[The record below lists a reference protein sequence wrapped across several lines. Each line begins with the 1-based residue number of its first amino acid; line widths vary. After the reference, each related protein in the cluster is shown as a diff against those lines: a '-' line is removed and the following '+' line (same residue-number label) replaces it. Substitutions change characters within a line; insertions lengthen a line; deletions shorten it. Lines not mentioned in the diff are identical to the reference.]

1 MAPDPK
7 TKYLRTMLGR
17 YLTEKRGI
25 DIRKPFKCLNPA
37 HDDQHPSMSYWDKKN
52 IVHCFSCGVNYD
64 LFDLIEI
71 DYGLHEFNAKKAQ
84 AEALYPTGIIDKP
97 LFANQAYLT
106 TNTKN
111 KSKAEAAMQSTNDNT
126 ASTTPAIDP
135 ESFHQ
140 NVSQTTYFQDRGIS
154 QEVIKRFKL
163 GYNPST
169 KQVIMPVKGEFYI
182 MRSTDPRA
190 QNRDRYRLPA
200 DIKKELFNAE
210 ALSQKKP
217 VFITEGIIDAL
228 SIITAGHEAL
238 ALPAATD
245 INLLE
250 DEIKKRIEAKTVLP
264 ELILCLDND
273 EAGQKAAHNLSE
285 FLKNKKVAHSA
296 AIIPNEYK
304 DANGYL
310 KASKSAFNGFLSNAI
325 EGEDNTSLSFH
336 VLSIQSANNL
346 DFYIPTGFD
355 KLDISLDRGLYE
367 GLIVLGAIPSLG
379 KTTFA
384 LQMALQMAEAGKHVY
399 FYSLEQSARELTI
412 KLLSNKMSRPIADIR
427 RIAWSYCKNQNISE
441 QDYNDFVKASD
452 SLLKLNNFRIIERC
466 RSAEAIAKDVQR
478 RYYRT
483 GKQAMIIIDYLQILE
498 TPGARLTDKQAVDQN
513 ITALK
518 RLSADFHVPVM
529 AISNLNRENYN
540 KDITMK
546 AFKESGGIEY
556 STDVLLGMQFKELQ
570 INNEIDAKRFDDLK
584 AANPREV
591 QIKILKN
598 RNGKAGDRINF
609 DYNAM
614 LNQFTCEPMPR
625 QSRLIKN

>member
-1 MAPDPK
+1 MASDNK
-7 TKYLRTMLGR
+7 TEYLKTMLSR
-17 YLTEKRGI
+17 YLTVKHGI
-25 DIRKPFKCLNPA
+25 DIRKPFKCLNPS
-37 HDDQHPSMSYWDKKN
+37 HDDQHPSMSYYDKGNLVK
-52 IVHCFSCGVNYD
+52 CFSCGATYD
-64 LFDLIEI
+64 LFDLIGI
-71 DYGLHEFNAKKAQ
+71 DYGLHEFKAQKAQ

-97 LFANQAYLT
+97 LFANQAYPT

-135 ESFHQ
+135 ESFYQHIH
-140 NVSQTTYFQDRGIS
+140 QTTYFQDRGIS
-154 QEVIKRFKL
+154 QEVINRFKL
-163 GYNPST
+163 GYDPST

-182 MRSTDPRA
+182 RRSTDPMA
-190 QNRDRYRLPA
+190 QNKDRYRLPA
-200 DIKKELFNAE
+200 GIKKELFNAE

-245 INLLE
+245 INLLK
-250 DEIKKRIEAKTVLP
+250 DEIKKQIEAKTVLP

-273 EAGQKAAHNLSE
+273 EAGQKAAHELSE
-285 FLKNKKVAHSA
+285 YLKEKKLPHSA
-296 AIIPNEYK
+296 AIIPKEYK

-310 KASKSAFNGFLSNAI
+310 KASKSAFKGFLSDAI

-336 VLSIQSANNL
+336 VLSIQNANNL

-355 KLDISLDRGLYE
+355 KLDSSLDRGLYE

-384 LQMALQMAEAGKHVY
+384 LQMALQMAEAGNHVY

-412 KLLSNKMSRPIADIR
+412 KLLSNKMSKPIADIR
-427 RIAWSYCKNQNISE
+427 RIAWSFCKNQNISE
-441 QDYNDFVKASD
+441 QDYNEFVKASD
-452 SLLKLNNFRIIERC
+452 SLHKLNNFRIIERC

-483 GKQAMIIIDYLQILE
+483 GEQAMIIIDYLQILE

-529 AISNLNRENYN
+529 AISNLNRENYD

-556 STDVLLGMQFKELQ
+556 STDVLLGMQFTAMRENKD
-570 INNEIDAKRFDDLK
+570 NIDLDDLK
-584 AANPREV
+584 EANPRKV

-598 RNGKAGDRINF
+598 RNGQAGGQINF

-614 LNQFTCEPMPR
+614 LNQFQPVDSIE
-625 QSRLIKN
+625 IV

>member
-1 MAPDPK
+1 MASDNK
-7 TKYLRTMLGR
+7 TEYLKTMLSR
-17 YLTEKRGI
+17 YLTVKHGI
-25 DIRKPFKCLNPA
+25 DIRKPFKCLNPS
-37 HDDQHPSMSYWDKKN
+37 HDDQHPSMSYYDKGNLVK
-52 IVHCFSCGVNYD
+52 CFSCGATYD
-64 LFDLIEI
+64 LFDLIGI
-71 DYGLHEFNAKKAQ
+71 DYGLHEFKAQKAQ

-97 LFANQAYLT
+97 LFANQAYPT

-140 NVSQTTYFQDRGIS
+140 HIHQTTYFQDRGIS
-154 QEVIKRFKL
+154 QEVIDRFKL
-163 GYNPST
+163 GYDPST

-182 MRSTDPRA
+182 RRSTDPMA
-190 QNRDRYRLPA
+190 QNKDRYRLPA
-200 DIKKELFNAE
+200 GIKKELFNAE

-245 INLLE
+245 TNLLK
-250 DEIKKRIEAKTVLP
+250 DEIQKRIEAQSLP

-273 EAGQKAAHNLSE
+273 EAGQKAAHELSE
-285 FLKNKKVAHSA
+285 YLKKNKLPHSA
-296 AIIPNEYK
+296 AIIPKEYK

-310 KASKSAFNGFLSNAI
+310 KASKSAFKGFLSDAI

-336 VLSIQSANNL
+336 VLSIQNANNL

-355 KLDISLDRGLYE
+355 KLDSSLDRGLYE

-384 LQMALQMAEAGKHVY
+384 LQMALQMAEAGNHVY

-412 KLLSNKMSRPIADIR
+412 KLLSNKMSKPIADIR
-427 RIAWSYCKNQNISE
+427 RIAWSFCKDQNISE
-441 QDYNDFVKASD
+441 QDQNNFVEASD
-452 SLLKLNNFRIIERC
+452 SLHKLNNFRIIERC

-483 GKQAMIIIDYLQILE
+483 GEQAMIIIDYLQILE

-518 RLSADFHVPVM
+518 RLSAEFHVPVM
-529 AISNLNRENYN
+529 AISNLNRENYD

-556 STDVLLGMQFKELQ
+556 STDVLLGMQFTAMQENKD
-570 INNEIDAKRFDDLK
+570 NIDLDQLK
-584 AANPREV
+584 AANPRKV

-598 RNGKAGDRINF
+598 RNGQAGGQINF

-614 LNQFTCEPMPR
+614 LNQFQPVDSIE
-625 QSRLIKN
+625 IV

>member
-1 MAPDPK
+1 
-7 TKYLRTMLGR
+7 
-17 YLTEKRGI
+17 
-25 DIRKPFKCLNPA
+25 
-37 HDDQHPSMSYWDKKN
+37 
-52 IVHCFSCGVNYD
+52 
-64 LFDLIEI
+64 
-71 DYGLHEFNAKKAQ
+71 
-84 AEALYPTGIIDKP
+84 
-97 LFANQAYLT
+97 
-106 TNTKN
+106 
-111 KSKAEAAMQSTNDNT
+111 MQSTNDNT

-140 NVSQTTYFQDRGIS
+140 HIHQTTYFQDRGIS
-154 QEVIKRFKL
+154 QEVIDRFKL
-163 GYNPST
+163 GYDPST

-182 MRSTDPRA
+182 RRSTDPKA
-190 QNRDRYRLPA
+190 QNKDRYRLPA
-200 DIKKELFNAE
+200 GIKKELFNAE

-245 INLLE
+245 TNLLK
-250 DEIKKRIEAKTVLP
+250 DEIQKRIEAQSLP

-273 EAGQKAAHNLSE
+273 EAGQKAAHELSE
-285 FLKNKKVAHSA
+285 YLKKKKLPHSA
-296 AIIPNEYK
+296 AIIPKEYK

-310 KASKSAFNGFLSNAI
+310 KASKSAFKGFLSNAI

-355 KLDISLDRGLYE
+355 KLDSSLDRGLYE

-384 LQMALQMAEAGKHVY
+384 LQMALQMAEAGNHVY

-427 RIAWSYCKNQNISE
+427 RIAWSFCKDQHISE
-441 QDYNDFVKASD
+441 QDYNDFVEASD
-452 SLLKLNNFRIIERC
+452 RLHKLNNLHIIERC

-518 RLSADFHVPVM
+518 RLSAEFHVPVM
-529 AISNLNRENYN
+529 AISNLNRENYD

-556 STDVLLGMQFKELQ
+556 STDVLLGMQFTAMRENKD
-570 INNEIDAKRFDDLK
+570 NIDLDDLK
-584 AANPREV
+584 EANPRKV

-598 RNGKAGDRINF
+598 RNGQAGGQINF

-614 LNQFTCEPMPR
+614 LNQFQPVDSIE
-625 QSRLIKN
+625 IV

>member
-1 MAPDPK
+1 MASDNK
-7 TKYLRTMLGR
+7 TEYLKTMLSR
-17 YLTEKRGI
+17 YLTVKHGI
-25 DIRKPFKCLNPA
+25 DIRKPFKCLNPS
-37 HDDQHPSMSYWDKKN
+37 HDDQHPSMSYYDKGNLVK
-52 IVHCFSCGVNYD
+52 CFSCGATYD
-64 LFDLIEI
+64 LFDLIGI
-71 DYGLHEFNAKKAQ
+71 DYGLHEFKAQKAQ

-97 LFANQAYLT
+97 LFANQAYPT

-140 NVSQTTYFQDRGIS
+140 HIHQTTYFQDRGIS
-154 QEVIKRFKL
+154 QEVINRFKL

-182 MRSTDPRA
+182 RRSTDPMA
-190 QNRDRYRLPA
+190 QNKDRYRLPA
-200 DIKKELFNAE
+200 GIKKELFNAE

-245 INLLE
+245 INLLK
-250 DEIKKRIEAKTVLP
+250 DEIKKRIEAQSLP

-273 EAGQKAAHNLSE
+273 EAGQKAAHELSE
-285 FLKNKKVAHSA
+285 YLKKNKLPHSA
-296 AIIPNEYK
+296 AIIPKEYK

-310 KASKSAFNGFLSNAI
+310 KASKSAFKGFLSDAI

-336 VLSIQSANNL
+336 VLSIQNANNL

-355 KLDISLDRGLYE
+355 KLDSSLDRGLYE

-384 LQMALQMAEAGKHVY
+384 LQMALQMAEAGNHVY

-412 KLLSNKMSRPIADIR
+412 KLLSNKMSKPIADIR
-427 RIAWSYCKNQNISE
+427 RFCKNQNISE
-441 QDYNDFVKASD
+441 QDYNEFVKASD
-452 SLLKLNNFRIIERC
+452 SLHKLNNFRIIERC

-483 GKQAMIIIDYLQILE
+483 GEQAMIIIDYLQILE

-529 AISNLNRENYN
+529 AISNLNRENYD

-556 STDVLLGMQFKELQ
+556 STDVLLGMQFTAMRENKD
-570 INNEIDAKRFDDLK
+570 NIDLDDLK
-584 AANPREV
+584 EANPRKV

-598 RNGKAGDRINF
+598 RNGQAGGWINF

-614 LNQFTCEPMPR
+614 LNQFQPVDSIE
-625 QSRLIKN
+625 IV

>member
-1 MAPDPK
+1 MASDNK
-7 TKYLRTMLGR
+7 TEYLKTMLGR
-17 YLTEKRGI
+17 YLTEKHGI
-25 DIRKPFKCLNPA
+25 DIRKPFKCLNPS
-37 HDDQHPSMSYWDKKN
+37 HDDQHPSMSYYDKGNLVK
-52 IVHCFSCGVNYD
+52 CFSCGATYD
-64 LFDLIEI
+64 LFDLIGI
-71 DYGLHEFNAKKAQ
+71 DYGLHEFKAQKAQ

-97 LFANQAYLT
+97 LFANQAYPT

-140 NVSQTTYFQDRGIS
+140 HIHQTTYFQDRGIS
-154 QEVIKRFKL
+154 QEVIDRFKL
-163 GYNPST
+163 GYDPST

-182 MRSTDPRA
+182 RRSTDPMA
-190 QNRDRYRLPA
+190 QNKDRYRLPA
-200 DIKKELFNAE
+200 GIKKELFNAE

-245 INLLE
+245 TNLLK
-250 DEIKKRIEAKTVLP
+250 DEIQKRIEAQSLP

-273 EAGQKAAHNLSE
+273 EAGQKAAHELSE
-285 FLKNKKVAHSA
+285 YLKKEKLPHSA
-296 AIIPNEYK
+296 AIIPKEYK

-310 KASKSAFNGFLSNAI
+310 KASKSAFKGFLSDAI

-336 VLSIQSANNL
+336 VLSIQNANNL

-355 KLDISLDRGLYE
+355 KLDSSLDRGLYE

-384 LQMALQMAEAGKHVY
+384 LQMALQMAEAGNHVY

-412 KLLSNKMSRPIADIR
+412 KLLSNKMSKPISDIR
-427 RIAWSYCKNQNISE
+427 RIAWSFCKDQDISK
-441 QDYNDFVKASD
+441 QDYDDFVEASD
-452 SLLKLNNFRIIERC
+452 SLHKLNNFRIIERC

-483 GKQAMIIIDYLQILE
+483 DKQAMIIIDYLQILE

-518 RLSADFHVPVM
+518 RLSAEFHVPVM
-529 AISNLNRENYN
+529 AISNLNRENYD

-556 STDVLLGMQFKELQ
+556 STDVLLGMQFTAMQENKDNIELDKLKE
-570 INNEIDAKRFDDLK
+570 
-584 AANPREV
+584 ANPRKV

-598 RNGKAGDRINF
+598 RNGISGKRINF
-609 DYNAM
+609 DYNAEI
-614 LNQFTCEPMPR
+614 NQFKPIEK
-625 QSRLIKN
+625 IEIV

>member
-1 MAPDPK
+1 MASDNK
-7 TKYLRTMLGR
+7 TEYLKTMLSR
-17 YLTEKRGI
+17 YLTVKHGI
-25 DIRKPFKCLNPA
+25 DIRKPFKCLNPS
-37 HDDQHPSMSYWDKKN
+37 HDDQHPSMSYYDKGNLVK
-52 IVHCFSCGVNYD
+52 CFSCGATYD
-64 LFDLIEI
+64 LFDLIGI
-71 DYGLHEFNAKKAQ
+71 DYGLHEFKAQKAQ

-97 LFANQAYLT
+97 LFANQAYPT

-140 NVSQTTYFQDRGIS
+140 HIHQTTYFQDRGIS
-154 QEVIKRFKL
+154 QEVIDRFKL
-163 GYNPST
+163 GYDPST

-182 MRSTDPRA
+182 RRSTDPMA
-190 QNRDRYRLPA
+190 QNKDRYRLPA
-200 DIKKELFNAE
+200 GIKKELFNAE

-245 INLLE
+245 TNLLK
-250 DEIKKRIEAKTVLP
+250 DEIQKRIEAQSLP

-273 EAGQKAAHNLSE
+273 EAGQKAAHELSE
-285 FLKNKKVAHSA
+285 YLKKNKLPHSA
-296 AIIPNEYK
+296 AIIPKEYK

-310 KASKSAFNGFLSNAI
+310 KASKSAFKGFLSDAI

-336 VLSIQSANNL
+336 VLSIQNANNL

-355 KLDISLDRGLYE
+355 KLDSSLDRGLYE

-384 LQMALQMAEAGKHVY
+384 LQMALQMAEAGNHVY

-412 KLLSNKMSRPIADIR
+412 KLLSNKMSKPIADIR
-427 RIAWSYCKNQNISE
+427 RIAWSFCKDQNISE
-441 QDYNDFVKASD
+441 QDQNNFVEASD
-452 SLLKLNNFRIIERC
+452 SLHKLNNFRIIERC

-483 GKQAMIIIDYLQILE
+483 GEQAMIIIDYLQILE

-529 AISNLNRENYN
+529 AISNLNRENYD

-556 STDVLLGMQFKELQ
+556 STDVLLGMQFTAMQENKD
-570 INNEIDAKRFDDLK
+570 NIDLDQLK
-584 AANPREV
+584 AANPRKV

-598 RNGKAGDRINF
+598 RNGQAGGRINF

-614 LNQFTCEPMPR
+614 LNQFQPVDSIE
-625 QSRLIKN
+625 IV

>member
-1 MAPDPK
+1 MASDNK
-7 TKYLRTMLGR
+7 TEYLKTMLSR
-17 YLTEKRGI
+17 YLTVKHGI
-25 DIRKPFKCLNPA
+25 DIRKPFKCLNPS
-37 HDDQHPSMSYWDKKN
+37 HDDQHPSMSYYDKGNLVK
-52 IVHCFSCGVNYD
+52 CFSCGATYD
-64 LFDLIEI
+64 LFDLIGI
-71 DYGLHEFNAKKAQ
+71 DYGLHEFKAQKAQ

-97 LFANQAYLT
+97 LFANQAYPT

-140 NVSQTTYFQDRGIS
+140 HIHQTTYFQDRGIS
-154 QEVIKRFKL
+154 QEVIDRFKL
-163 GYNPST
+163 GYDPST

-182 MRSTDPRA
+182 RRSTDPMA
-190 QNRDRYRLPA
+190 QNKDRYRLPA
-200 DIKKELFNAE
+200 GIKKELFNAE

-245 INLLE
+245 TNLLK
-250 DEIKKRIEAKTVLP
+250 DEIQKRIEAQSLP

-273 EAGQKAAHNLSE
+273 EAGQKAAHELSE
-285 FLKNKKVAHSA
+285 YLKKNKLPHSA
-296 AIIPNEYK
+296 AIIPKEYK

-310 KASKSAFNGFLSNAI
+310 KASKSAFKGLLSDAI

-336 VLSIQSANNL
+336 VLSIQNANNL

-355 KLDISLDRGLYE
+355 KLDSSLDRGLYE

-384 LQMALQMAEAGKHVY
+384 LQMALQMAEAGNHVY

-412 KLLSNKMSRPIADIR
+412 KLLSNKMSKPIADIR
-427 RIAWSYCKNQNISE
+427 RIAWSFCKNQNISE
-441 QDYNDFVKASD
+441 QDYNEFVKASD
-452 SLLKLNNFRIIERC
+452 SLHKLNNFRIIERC

-483 GKQAMIIIDYLQILE
+483 GEQAMIIIDYLQILE

-529 AISNLNRENYN
+529 AISNLNRENYD

-556 STDVLLGMQFKELQ
+556 STDVLLGMQFTAMRENKD
-570 INNEIDAKRFDDLK
+570 NIDLDDLK
-584 AANPREV
+584 EANPRKV

-598 RNGKAGDRINF
+598 RNGQAGGQINF

-614 LNQFTCEPMPR
+614 LNQFQPVDSIE
-625 QSRLIKN
+625 IV

>member
-1 MAPDPK
+1 MASDNK
-7 TKYLRTMLGR
+7 TEYLKTMLSR
-17 YLTEKRGI
+17 YLTVKHGI
-25 DIRKPFKCLNPA
+25 DIRKPFKCLNPS
-37 HDDQHPSMSYWDKKN
+37 HDDQHPSMSYYDKGNLVK
-52 IVHCFSCGVNYD
+52 CFSCGATYD
-64 LFDLIEI
+64 LFDLIGI
-71 DYGLHEFNAKKAQ
+71 DYGLHEFKAQKAQ

-97 LFANQAYLT
+97 LFANQAYPT

-126 ASTTPAIDP
+126 ASTTPANDP

-140 NVSQTTYFQDRGIS
+140 HIHQTTYFQDRGIS
-154 QEVIKRFKL
+154 QEVIDRFKL
-163 GYNPST
+163 GYDPST

-182 MRSTDPRA
+182 RRSTDPMA
-190 QNRDRYRLPA
+190 QNKDRYRLPA
-200 DIKKELFNAE
+200 GIKKELFNAE

-245 INLLE
+245 INLLK
-250 DEIKKRIEAKTVLP
+250 DEIKKRIEAQSLP

-273 EAGQKAAHNLSE
+273 EAGQKAAHELSE
-285 FLKNKKVAHSA
+285 YLKKNKLPHSA
-296 AIIPNEYK
+296 AIIPKEYK

-310 KASKSAFNGFLSNAI
+310 KASKSAFKGFLSDAI

-336 VLSIQSANNL
+336 VLSIQNANNL

-355 KLDISLDRGLYE
+355 KLDSSLDRGLYE

-384 LQMALQMAEAGKHVY
+384 LQMALQMAEAGNHVY

-427 RIAWSYCKNQNISE
+427 RIAWSFCKNQNISE
-441 QDYNDFVKASD
+441 QDYNEFVKASD
-452 SLLKLNNFRIIERC
+452 SLHKLNNFRIIERC

-483 GKQAMIIIDYLQILE
+483 GEQAMIIIDYLQILE

-529 AISNLNRENYN
+529 AISNLNRENYD

-556 STDVLLGMQFKELQ
+556 STDVLLGMQFTAMRENKD
-570 INNEIDAKRFDDLK
+570 NIDLDDLK
-584 AANPREV
+584 EANPRKV

-598 RNGKAGDRINF
+598 RNGQAGGWINF

-614 LNQFTCEPMPR
+614 LNQFQPVDSIE
-625 QSRLIKN
+625 IV

>member
-1 MAPDPK
+1 MASDNK
-7 TKYLRTMLGR
+7 TEYLKTMLSR
-17 YLTEKRGI
+17 YLTVKHGI
-25 DIRKPFKCLNPA
+25 DIRKPFKCLNPS
-37 HDDQHPSMSYWDKKN
+37 HDDQHPSMSYYDKGNLVK
-52 IVHCFSCGVNYD
+52 CFSCGATYD
-64 LFDLIEI
+64 LFDLIGI
-71 DYGLHEFNAKKAQ
+71 DYGLHEFKAQKAQ

-97 LFANQAYLT
+97 LFANQAYPT

-126 ASTTPAIDP
+126 ASTTPETDP

-140 NVSQTTYFQDRGIS
+140 HIHQTTYFQDRGIS
-154 QEVIKRFKL
+154 QEVINRFKL

-169 KQVIMPVKGEFYI
+169 EQVIMPVKGEFYI
-182 MRSTDPRA
+182 RRSTDPRA
-190 QNRDRYRLPA
+190 QTKDRYRLPA
-200 DIKKELFNAE
+200 GIKKELFNAE

-217 VFITEGIIDAL
+217 VFITEGVIDAL
-228 SIITAGHEAL
+228 SIITAGYEAL

-250 DEIKKRIEAKTVLP
+250 DEIKKQIEAKTVLP

-273 EAGQKAAHNLSE
+273 EAGQKAAHELSE
-285 FLKNKKVAHSA
+285 YLKKKKLPHSA
-296 AIIPNEYK
+296 AIIPKEYK

-310 KASKSAFNGFLSNAI
+310 KASKSAFKGFLSDAI

-336 VLSIQSANNL
+336 VLSIQNANNL

-355 KLDISLDRGLYE
+355 KLDSSLDQGLYE

-427 RIAWSYCKNQNISE
+427 RIAWSFCKDQNISE
-441 QDYNDFVKASD
+441 KDYNDFVEASD
-452 SLLKLNNFRIIERC
+452 SLHKLNNFRIIERC
-466 RSAEAIAKDVQR
+466 RSAEAIAEDVQR

-529 AISNLNRENYN
+529 AISNLNRENYD

-556 STDVLLGMQFKELQ
+556 STDVLLGMQFTAMQENKDNIDLDQLKE
-570 INNEIDAKRFDDLK
+570 A
-584 AANPREV
+584 
-591 QIKILKN
+591 
-598 RNGKAGDRINF
+598 
-609 DYNAM
+609 
-614 LNQFTCEPMPR
+614 
-625 QSRLIKN
+625 

>member
-1 MAPDPK
+1 MASDNK
-7 TKYLRTMLGR
+7 TEYLKTMLSR
-17 YLTEKRGI
+17 YLTVKHGI
-25 DIRKPFKCLNPA
+25 DIRKPFKCLNPS
-37 HDDQHPSMSYWDKKN
+37 HDDQHPSMSYYDKGNLVK
-52 IVHCFSCGVNYD
+52 CFSCGATYD
-64 LFDLIEI
+64 LFDLIGI
-71 DYGLHEFNAKKAQ
+71 DYGLHEFKAQKAQ

-97 LFANQAYLT
+97 LFANQAYPT

-135 ESFHQ
+135 ESFYQHIH
-140 NVSQTTYFQDRGIS
+140 QTTYFQDRGIS
-154 QEVIKRFKL
+154 QEVINRFKL
-163 GYNPST
+163 GYDPST

-182 MRSTDPRA
+182 RRSTDPMA
-190 QNRDRYRLPA
+190 QNKDRYRLPA
-200 DIKKELFNAE
+200 GIKKELFNAE

-245 INLLE
+245 TNLLK
-250 DEIKKRIEAKTVLP
+250 DEIQKRIEAQSLP

-273 EAGQKAAHNLSE
+273 EAGQKAAHELSE
-285 FLKNKKVAHSA
+285 YLKKNKLPHSA
-296 AIIPNEYK
+296 AIIPKEYK

-310 KASKSAFNGFLSNAI
+310 KASKSAFKGFLSNAI

-336 VLSIQSANNL
+336 VLSIQNANNL

-355 KLDISLDRGLYE
+355 KLDSSLDRGLYE

-384 LQMALQMAEAGKHVY
+384 LQMALQMAEAGNHVY

-412 KLLSNKMSRPIADIR
+412 KLLSNKMSKPIADIR
-427 RIAWSYCKNQNISE
+427 RIAWSFCKNQNISE
-441 QDYNDFVKASD
+441 QDYNEFVKASD
-452 SLLKLNNFRIIERC
+452 SLHKLNNFRIIERC

-483 GKQAMIIIDYLQILE
+483 GEQAMIIIDYLQILE

-529 AISNLNRENYN
+529 AISNLNRENYD

-556 STDVLLGMQFKELQ
+556 STDVLLGMQFTAMQENKD
-570 INNEIDAKRFDDLK
+570 NIDLDQLK
-584 AANPREV
+584 AANPRKV

-598 RNGKAGDRINF
+598 RNGQAGGRINF

-614 LNQFTCEPMPR
+614 LNQFQPVDSIE
-625 QSRLIKN
+625 IV

>member
-1 MAPDPK
+1 MASDNK
-7 TKYLRTMLGR
+7 TEYLKTMLSR
-17 YLTEKRGI
+17 YLTVKHGI
-25 DIRKPFKCLNPA
+25 DIRKPFKCLNPS
-37 HDDQHPSMSYWDKKN
+37 HDDQHPSMSYYDKGNLVK
-52 IVHCFSCGVNYD
+52 CFSCGATYD
-64 LFDLIEI
+64 LFDLIGI
-71 DYGLHEFNAKKAQ
+71 DYGLHEFKAQKAQ

-97 LFANQAYLT
+97 LFANQAYPT

-135 ESFHQ
+135 ESFYQHIH
-140 NVSQTTYFQDRGIS
+140 QTTYFQDRGIS
-154 QEVIKRFKL
+154 QEVIDRFKL
-163 GYNPST
+163 GYDPST

-182 MRSTDPRA
+182 RRSTDPMA
-190 QNRDRYRLPA
+190 QNKDRYRLPA
-200 DIKKELFNAE
+200 GIKKELFNAE

-245 INLLE
+245 INLLK
-250 DEIKKRIEAKTVLP
+250 DEIKKRIEAQSLP

-273 EAGQKAAHNLSE
+273 EAGQKAAHELSE
-285 FLKNKKVAHSA
+285 YLKKNKLPHSA
-296 AIIPNEYK
+296 AIIPKEYK

-310 KASKSAFNGFLSNAI
+310 KASKSAFKGFLSDAI

-336 VLSIQSANNL
+336 VLSIQNANNL

-355 KLDISLDRGLYE
+355 KLDSSLDRGLYE

-384 LQMALQMAEAGKHVY
+384 LQMALQMAEAGNHVY

-412 KLLSNKMSRPIADIR
+412 KLLSNKMSKPIADIR
-427 RIAWSYCKNQNISE
+427 RIAWSFCKNQNISE
-441 QDYNDFVKASD
+441 QDYNEFVKASD
-452 SLLKLNNFRIIERC
+452 SLHKLNNFRIIERC

-483 GKQAMIIIDYLQILE
+483 GEQAMIIIDYLQILE

-529 AISNLNRENYN
+529 AISNLNRENYD

-556 STDVLLGMQFKELQ
+556 STDVLLGMQFTAMRENKD
-570 INNEIDAKRFDDLK
+570 NIDLDDLK
-584 AANPREV
+584 EANPRKV

-598 RNGKAGDRINF
+598 RNGQAGGWINF

-614 LNQFTCEPMPR
+614 LNQFQPVDSIE
-625 QSRLIKN
+625 IV

>member
-1 MAPDPK
+1 MASDNK
-7 TKYLRTMLGR
+7 TEYLKTMLSR
-17 YLTEKRGI
+17 YLTVKHGI
-25 DIRKPFKCLNPA
+25 DIRKPFKCLNPS
-37 HDDQHPSMSYWDKKN
+37 HDDQHPSMSYYDKGNLVK
-52 IVHCFSCGVNYD
+52 CFSCGATYD
-64 LFDLIEI
+64 LFDLIGI
-71 DYGLHEFNAKKAQ
+71 DYGLHEFKAQKAQ

-97 LFANQAYLT
+97 LFANQAYPT

-135 ESFHQ
+135 ESFLQHIH
-140 NVSQTTYFQDRGIS
+140 QTTYFQDRGIS
-154 QEVIKRFKL
+154 QEVIDRFKL
-163 GYNPST
+163 GYDPST

-182 MRSTDPRA
+182 RRSTDPMA
-190 QNRDRYRLPA
+190 QNKDRYRLPA
-200 DIKKELFNAE
+200 GIKKELFNAE

-245 INLLE
+245 TNLLK
-250 DEIKKRIEAKTVLP
+250 DEIQKRIEAQSLP

-273 EAGQKAAHNLSE
+273 EAGQKAAHELSE
-285 FLKNKKVAHSA
+285 YLKKNKLPHSA
-296 AIIPNEYK
+296 AIIPKEYK

-310 KASKSAFNGFLSNAI
+310 KASKSAFKGFLSDAI

-336 VLSIQSANNL
+336 VLSIQNANNL

-355 KLDISLDRGLYE
+355 KLDSSLDRGLYE

-384 LQMALQMAEAGKHVY
+384 LQMALQMAEAGNHVY

-412 KLLSNKMSRPIADIR
+412 KLLSNKMSKPIADIR
-427 RIAWSYCKNQNISE
+427 RIAWSFCKNQNISE
-441 QDYNDFVKASD
+441 QDYNEFVKASD
-452 SLLKLNNFRIIERC
+452 SLHKLNNFRIIERC

-483 GKQAMIIIDYLQILE
+483 GEQAMIIIDYLQILE

-529 AISNLNRENYN
+529 AISNLNRENYD

-556 STDVLLGMQFKELQ
+556 STDVLLGMQFTAMRENKD
-570 INNEIDAKRFDDLK
+570 NIDLDDLK
-584 AANPREV
+584 EANPRKV

-598 RNGKAGDRINF
+598 RNGQAGGQINF

-614 LNQFTCEPMPR
+614 LNQFQPVDSIE
-625 QSRLIKN
+625 IV

>member
-1 MAPDPK
+1 MASDNK
-7 TKYLRTMLGR
+7 TEYLKTMLSR
-17 YLTEKRGI
+17 YLTVKHGI
-25 DIRKPFKCLNPA
+25 DIRKPFKCLNPS
-37 HDDQHPSMSYWDKKN
+37 HDDQHPSMSYYDKGNLVK
-52 IVHCFSCGVNYD
+52 CFSCGATYD
-64 LFDLIEI
+64 LFDLIGI
-71 DYGLHEFNAKKAQ
+71 DYGLHEFKAQKAQ

-97 LFANQAYLT
+97 LFANQAYPT

-140 NVSQTTYFQDRGIS
+140 HIHQTTYFQDRGIS
-154 QEVIKRFKL
+154 QEVIDRFKL
-163 GYNPST
+163 GYDPST

-182 MRSTDPRA
+182 RRSTDPMA
-190 QNRDRYRLPA
+190 QNKDRYRLPA
-200 DIKKELFNAE
+200 GIKKELFNAE

-245 INLLE
+245 TNLLK
-250 DEIKKRIEAKTVLP
+250 DEIQKRIEAQSLP

-273 EAGQKAAHNLSE
+273 EAGQKAAHELSE
-285 FLKNKKVAHSA
+285 YLKKNKLPHSA
-296 AIIPNEYK
+296 AIIPKEYK

-310 KASKSAFNGFLSNAI
+310 KASKSAFKGFLSDAI

-336 VLSIQSANNL
+336 VLSIQNANNL

-355 KLDISLDRGLYE
+355 KLDSSLDRGLYE

-384 LQMALQMAEAGKHVY
+384 LQMALQMAEAGNHVY

-412 KLLSNKMSRPIADIR
+412 KLLSNKMSKPIADIR
-427 RIAWSYCKNQNISE
+427 RIAWSFCKNQNISE
-441 QDYNDFVKASD
+441 QDYNEFVKASD
-452 SLLKLNNFRIIERC
+452 SLHKLNNFRIIERC

-483 GKQAMIIIDYLQILE
+483 GEQAMIIIDYLQILE

-518 RLSADFHVPVM
+518 RLSAEFHVPVM
-529 AISNLNRENYN
+529 AISNLNRENYD

-556 STDVLLGMQFKELQ
+556 STDVLLGMQFTAMRENKD
-570 INNEIDAKRFDDLK
+570 NIDLDDLK
-584 AANPREV
+584 EANPRKV

-598 RNGKAGDRINF
+598 RNGQAGGQINF

-614 LNQFTCEPMPR
+614 LNQFQPVDSIE
-625 QSRLIKN
+625 IV

>member
-1 MAPDPK
+1 MASDNK
-7 TKYLRTMLGR
+7 TEYLKTMLSR
-17 YLTEKRGI
+17 YLTVKHGI
-25 DIRKPFKCLNPA
+25 DIRKPFKCLNPS
-37 HDDQHPSMSYWDKKN
+37 HDDQHPSMSYYDKGNLVK
-52 IVHCFSCGVNYD
+52 CFSCGATYD
-64 LFDLIEI
+64 LFDLIGI
-71 DYGLHEFNAKKAQ
+71 DYGLHEFKAQKAQ

-97 LFANQAYLT
+97 LFANQAYPT

-135 ESFHQ
+135 ESFYQHIH
-140 NVSQTTYFQDRGIS
+140 QTTYFQDRGIS
-154 QEVIKRFKL
+154 QEVINRFKL
-163 GYNPST
+163 GYDPST

-182 MRSTDPRA
+182 RRSTDPMA
-190 QNRDRYRLPA
+190 QNKDRYRLPA
-200 DIKKELFNAE
+200 GIKKELFNAE

-245 INLLE
+245 INLLK
-250 DEIKKRIEAKTVLP
+250 DEIKKQIEAKTVLP

-273 EAGQKAAHNLSE
+273 EAGQKAAHELSE
-285 FLKNKKVAHSA
+285 YLKKNKLPHSA
-296 AIIPNEYK
+296 AIIPKEYK

-310 KASKSAFNGFLSNAI
+310 KASKSAFKGFLSDAI

-336 VLSIQSANNL
+336 VLSIQNANNL

-355 KLDISLDRGLYE
+355 KLDSSLDRGLYE

-384 LQMALQMAEAGKHVY
+384 LQMALQMAEAGNHVY

-412 KLLSNKMSRPIADIR
+412 KLLSNKMSKPIADIR
-427 RIAWSYCKNQNISE
+427 RIAWSFCKDQNISE
-441 QDYNDFVKASD
+441 QDQNNFVEASD
-452 SLLKLNNFRIIERC
+452 SLHKLNNFRIIERC

-483 GKQAMIIIDYLQILE
+483 GEQAMIIIDYLQILE

-518 RLSADFHVPVM
+518 RLSAEFHVPVM
-529 AISNLNRENYN
+529 AISNLNRENYD

-556 STDVLLGMQFKELQ
+556 STDVLLGMQFTAMRENKD
-570 INNEIDAKRFDDLK
+570 NIDLDDLK
-584 AANPREV
+584 EANPRKV

-598 RNGKAGDRINF
+598 RNGQAGGQINF

-614 LNQFTCEPMPR
+614 LNQFQPVDSIE
-625 QSRLIKN
+625 IV

>member
-1 MAPDPK
+1 MASDNK
-7 TKYLRTMLGR
+7 TEYLKTMLGR
-17 YLTEKRGI
+17 YLTEKHGI
-25 DIRKPFKCLNPA
+25 DIRKPFKCLNPS
-37 HDDQHPSMSYWDKKN
+37 HDDQHPSMSYYDKGNLVK
-52 IVHCFSCGVNYD
+52 CFSCGATYD
-64 LFDLIEI
+64 LFDLIGI
-71 DYGLHEFNAKKAQ
+71 DYGLHEFKAQKAQ

-97 LFANQAYLT
+97 LFANQAYPT

-140 NVSQTTYFQDRGIS
+140 HIRQTTYFQDRGIS
-154 QEVIKRFKL
+154 QEVINRFKL
-163 GYNPST
+163 GYNPNT

-182 MRSTDPRA
+182 GRSTDPRA
-190 QNRDRYRLPA
+190 QNKDRYRLPA
-200 DIKKELFNAE
+200 GIKKELFNAE

-217 VFITEGIIDAL
+217 VFITEGVIDAL
-228 SIITAGHEAL
+228 SIITAGYEAL
-238 ALPAATD
+238 ALPTATD
-245 INLLE
+245 TNLLK
-250 DEIKKRIEAKTVLP
+250 DEIQKRIKAKTGLP
-264 ELILCLDND
+264 DLILCLDSD
-273 EAGQKAAHNLSE
+273 DAGQKAAHDLSE
-285 FLKNKKVAHSA
+285 FLKDKKAANSA
-296 AIIPNEYK
+296 AIIPKEYK
-304 DANGYL
+304 DPNGYL
-310 KASKSAFNGFLSNAI
+310 KASKSAFKGFLSNAI

-336 VLSIQSANNL
+336 VLDIQNAKNL
-346 DFYIPTGFD
+346 DFFIPTGFD
-355 KLDISLDRGLYE
+355 TLDSSLDRGLYE

-384 LQMALQMAEAGKHVY
+384 LQMALQMAEAGNHVY

-427 RIAWSYCKNQNISE
+427 RIAWSICKDQDFSK
-441 QDYNDFVKASD
+441 QDYDDFVKTSD
-452 SLLKLNNFRIIERC
+452 SLHKLNNFRIIERC

-478 RYYRT
+478 RYYAT

-529 AISNLNRENYN
+529 AISNLNRENYD

-556 STDVLLGMQFKELQ
+556 STDVLLGMQFTAMQENKD
-570 INNEIDAKRFDDLK
+570 NIDLDQLK
-584 AANPREV
+584 AANPRKV

-598 RNGKAGDRINF
+598 RNGISGKRINF
-609 DYNAM
+609 DYNAEI
-614 LNQFTCEPMPR
+614 NQFKPIEK
-625 QSRLIKN
+625 IEIV

>member
-1 MAPDPK
+1 MASDNK
-7 TKYLRTMLGR
+7 TEYLKTMLSR
-17 YLTEKRGI
+17 YLTVKHGI
-25 DIRKPFKCLNPA
+25 DIRKPFKCLNPS
-37 HDDQHPSMSYWDKKN
+37 HDDQHPSMSYYDKGNLVK
-52 IVHCFSCGVNYD
+52 CFSCGATYD
-64 LFDLIEI
+64 LFDLIGI
-71 DYGLHEFNAKKAQ
+71 DYGLHEFKAKKAQ

-97 LFANQAYLT
+97 LFANQAYPT

-140 NVSQTTYFQDRGIS
+140 HIHQTTYFQDREIS
-154 QEVIKRFKL
+154 QEVINRFKL
-163 GYNPST
+163 GYDPST

-182 MRSTDPRA
+182 RRSTDPMA
-190 QNRDRYRLPA
+190 QIKDRYRLPA
-200 DIKKELFNAE
+200 GIKKKLFNAE

-228 SIITAGHEAL
+228 SIITAEHEAL

-250 DEIKKRIEAKTVLP
+250 DEIKKQIEAKTGLP

-273 EAGQKAAHNLSE
+273 EAGQKAAHELSE
-285 FLKNKKVAHSA
+285 YLKKKKLSHSA
-296 AIIPNEYK
+296 AIIPKEYK

-310 KASKSAFNGFLSNAI
+310 KASKSAFKGFLSNAI

-336 VLSIQSANNL
+336 VLDIQNAKNL

-355 KLDISLDRGLYE
+355 TLDSSLDRGLYE

-384 LQMALQMAEAGKHVY
+384 LQMALQMAEAGHHVY

-427 RIAWSYCKNQNISE
+427 RIAWSYCKNQNNISE

-452 SLLKLNNFRIIERC
+452 SLHKLNNFRIIERC

-529 AISNLNRENYN
+529 AISNLNRENYD

-556 STDVLLGMQFKELQ
+556 STDVLLGMQFTAMQENKDNIELDKLKE
-570 INNEIDAKRFDDLK
+570 
-584 AANPREV
+584 ANPRKV

-598 RNGKAGDRINF
+598 RNGISGKRINF
-609 DYNAM
+609 DYNAEI
-614 LNQFTCEPMPR
+614 NQFKPIEK
-625 QSRLIKN
+625 IEIV

>member
-1 MAPDPK
+1 MASDNK
-7 TKYLRTMLGR
+7 TEYLKTMLSR
-17 YLTEKRGI
+17 YLTVKHGI
-25 DIRKPFKCLNPA
+25 DIRKPFKCLNPS
-37 HDDQHPSMSYWDKKN
+37 HDDQHPSMSYYDKGNLVK
-52 IVHCFSCGVNYD
+52 CFSCGATYD
-64 LFDLIEI
+64 LFDLIGI
-71 DYGLHEFNAKKAQ
+71 DYGLHEFKAQKAQ

-97 LFANQAYLT
+97 LFANQAYPT

-126 ASTTPAIDP
+126 ASTTPANDP

-140 NVSQTTYFQDRGIS
+140 HIHQTTYFQDRGIS
-154 QEVIKRFKL
+154 QEVINRFKL

-182 MRSTDPRA
+182 RRSTDPMA
-190 QNRDRYRLPA
+190 QNKDRYRLPA
-200 DIKKELFNAE
+200 GIKKELFNAE

-245 INLLE
+245 TNLLK
-250 DEIKKRIEAKTVLP
+250 DEIQKRIEAQSLP

-273 EAGQKAAHNLSE
+273 EAGQKAAHELSE
-285 FLKNKKVAHSA
+285 YLKKNKLPHSA
-296 AIIPNEYK
+296 AIIPKEYK

-310 KASKSAFNGFLSNAI
+310 KASKSAFKGFLSDAI

-336 VLSIQSANNL
+336 VLSIQNANNL

-355 KLDISLDRGLYE
+355 KLDSSLDRGLYE

-384 LQMALQMAEAGKHVY
+384 LQMALQMAEAGNHVY

-412 KLLSNKMSRPIADIR
+412 KLLSNKMSKPIADIR
-427 RIAWSYCKNQNISE
+427 RIARSFCKNQNISE
-441 QDYNDFVKASD
+441 QDYNEFVKASD
-452 SLLKLNNFRIIERC
+452 SLHKLNNFRIIERC

-483 GKQAMIIIDYLQILE
+483 GEQAMIIIDYLQILE

-529 AISNLNRENYN
+529 AISNLNRENYD

-556 STDVLLGMQFKELQ
+556 STDVLLGMQFTAMRENKD
-570 INNEIDAKRFDDLK
+570 NIDLDDLK
-584 AANPREV
+584 EANPRKV

-598 RNGKAGDRINF
+598 RNGQAGGWINF

-614 LNQFTCEPMPR
+614 LNQFQPVDSIE
-625 QSRLIKN
+625 IV

>member
-1 MAPDPK
+1 MASDNK
-7 TKYLRTMLGR
+7 TEYLKTMLSR
-17 YLTEKRGI
+17 YLTVKHGI
-25 DIRKPFKCLNPA
+25 DIRKPFKCLNPS
-37 HDDQHPSMSYWDKKN
+37 HDDQHPSMSYYDKGNLVK
-52 IVHCFSCGVNYD
+52 CFSCGATYD
-64 LFDLIEI
+64 LFNLIGI
-71 DYGLHEFNAKKAQ
+71 DYGLHEFKAQKAQ

-97 LFANQAYLT
+97 LFANQAYPT

-140 NVSQTTYFQDRGIS
+140 HIHQTTYFQDRGIS
-154 QEVIKRFKL
+154 QEVIDRFKL
-163 GYNPST
+163 GYDPST

-182 MRSTDPRA
+182 RRSTDPMA
-190 QNRDRYRLPA
+190 QNKDRYRLPA
-200 DIKKELFNAE
+200 GIKKELFNAE

-245 INLLE
+245 TNLLK
-250 DEIKKRIEAKTVLP
+250 DEIQKRIEAQSLP

-273 EAGQKAAHNLSE
+273 EAGQKAAHELSE
-285 FLKNKKVAHSA
+285 YLNKNKLPHSA
-296 AIIPNEYK
+296 AIIPKEYK

-310 KASKSAFNGFLSNAI
+310 KASKLAFKGFLSNAI

-336 VLSIQSANNL
+336 VLSIQNANNL

-355 KLDISLDRGLYE
+355 KLDSSLDRGLYE

-384 LQMALQMAEAGKHVY
+384 LQMALQMAEAGNHVY

-427 RIAWSYCKNQNISE
+427 RIAWSFCKDQHISE
-441 QDYNDFVKASD
+441 QDYNDFVEASD
-452 SLLKLNNFRIIERC
+452 RLHKLNNLHIIERC

-518 RLSADFHVPVM
+518 RLSAEFHVPVM
-529 AISNLNRENYN
+529 AISNLNRENYD

-556 STDVLLGMQFKELQ
+556 STDVLLGMQFTAMQENKDNIELDKLKE
-570 INNEIDAKRFDDLK
+570 
-584 AANPREV
+584 ANPRKV

-598 RNGKAGDRINF
+598 RNGISGKWINF
-609 DYNAM
+609 DYNAEI
-614 LNQFTCEPMPR
+614 NQFKPIDSIE
-625 QSRLIKN
+625 IV

>member
-1 MAPDPK
+1 MASDNK
-7 TKYLRTMLGR
+7 TEYLKTMLSR
-17 YLTEKRGI
+17 YLTVKHGI
-25 DIRKPFKCLNPA
+25 DIRKPFKCLNPS
-37 HDDQHPSMSYWDKKN
+37 HDDQHPSMSYYDKGNLVK
-52 IVHCFSCGVNYD
+52 CFSCGATYD
-64 LFDLIEI
+64 LFDLIGI
-71 DYGLHEFNAKKAQ
+71 DYGLHEFKAQKAQ

-97 LFANQAYLT
+97 LFANQAYPT

-140 NVSQTTYFQDRGIS
+140 HIHQTTYFQDRGIS
-154 QEVIKRFKL
+154 QEVIDRFKL
-163 GYNPST
+163 GYDPST

-182 MRSTDPRA
+182 RRSTDPMA
-190 QNRDRYRLPA
+190 QNKDRYRLPA
-200 DIKKELFNAE
+200 GIKKELFNAE

-245 INLLE
+245 TNLLK
-250 DEIKKRIEAKTVLP
+250 DEIQKRIEAQSLP

-273 EAGQKAAHNLSE
+273 EAGQKAAHELSE
-285 FLKNKKVAHSA
+285 YLKKNKLPHSA
-296 AIIPNEYK
+296 AIIPKEYK

-310 KASKSAFNGFLSNAI
+310 KASKSAFKGFLSDAI

-336 VLSIQSANNL
+336 VLSIQNANNL

-355 KLDISLDRGLYE
+355 KLDSSLDRGLYE

-384 LQMALQMAEAGKHVY
+384 LQMALQMAEAGNHVY

-412 KLLSNKMSRPIADIR
+412 KLLSNKMSKPIADIR
-427 RIAWSYCKNQNISE
+427 RIAWSFCKNQNISE
-441 QDYNDFVKASD
+441 QDYNEFVKASD
-452 SLLKLNNFRIIERC
+452 SLHKLNNFRIIERC

-483 GKQAMIIIDYLQILE
+483 GEQAMIIIDYLQILE

-529 AISNLNRENYN
+529 AISNLNRENYD

-556 STDVLLGMQFKELQ
+556 STDVLLGMQFTAMRENKD
-570 INNEIDAKRFDDLK
+570 NIDLDDLK
-584 AANPREV
+584 EANPRKV

-598 RNGKAGDRINF
+598 RNGQAGGQINF

-614 LNQFTCEPMPR
+614 LNQFQPVDSIE
-625 QSRLIKN
+625 IV

>member
-1 MAPDPK
+1 MASDNK
-7 TKYLRTMLGR
+7 TEYLKTMLSR
-17 YLTEKRGI
+17 YLTVKHGI
-25 DIRKPFKCLNPA
+25 DIRKPFKCLNPS
-37 HDDQHPSMSYWDKKN
+37 HDDQHPSMSYYDKGNLVK
-52 IVHCFSCGVNYD
+52 CFSCGATYD
-64 LFDLIEI
+64 LFDLIGI
-71 DYGLHEFNAKKAQ
+71 DYGLHEFKAQKAQ

-97 LFANQAYLT
+97 LFANQAYPT

-140 NVSQTTYFQDRGIS
+140 HIHQTTYFQDRGIS
-154 QEVIKRFKL
+154 QEVIDRFKL
-163 GYNPST
+163 GYDPST

-182 MRSTDPRA
+182 RRSTDPMA
-190 QNRDRYRLPA
+190 QNKDRYRLPA
-200 DIKKELFNAE
+200 GIKKELFNAE

-245 INLLE
+245 TNLLK
-250 DEIKKRIEAKTVLP
+250 DEIQKRIEAQSLP

-273 EAGQKAAHNLSE
+273 EAGQKAAHELSE
-285 FLKNKKVAHSA
+285 YLKKKKLPHSA
-296 AIIPNEYK
+296 AIIPKEYK

-310 KASKSAFNGFLSNAI
+310 KASKSAFKGFLSNAI

-336 VLSIQSANNL
+336 VLSIQNANNL

-355 KLDISLDRGLYE
+355 KLDSSLDRGLYE

-384 LQMALQMAEAGKHVY
+384 LQMALQMAEAGNHVY

-412 KLLSNKMSRPIADIR
+412 KLLSNKMSKPIADIR
-427 RIAWSYCKNQNISE
+427 RIAWSFCKDQNISE
-441 QDYNDFVKASD
+441 QDYNEFVKASD
-452 SLLKLNNFRIIERC
+452 SLHKLNNFRIIERC

-483 GKQAMIIIDYLQILE
+483 GEQAMIIIDYLQILE

-529 AISNLNRENYN
+529 AISNLNRENYD

-556 STDVLLGMQFKELQ
+556 STDVLLGMQFTAMRENKD
-570 INNEIDAKRFDDLK
+570 NIDLDDLK
-584 AANPREV
+584 EANPRKV

-598 RNGKAGDRINF
+598 RNGQAGGQINF

-614 LNQFTCEPMPR
+614 LNQFQPVDSIE
-625 QSRLIKN
+625 IV

>member
-1 MAPDPK
+1 MASDNK
-7 TKYLRTMLGR
+7 TEYLKTMLSR
-17 YLTEKRGI
+17 YLTVKHGI
-25 DIRKPFKCLNPA
+25 DIRKPFKCLNPS
-37 HDDQHPSMSYWDKKN
+37 HDDQHPSMSYYDKGNLVK
-52 IVHCFSCGVNYD
+52 CFSCGATYD
-64 LFDLIEI
+64 LFDLIGI
-71 DYGLHEFNAKKAQ
+71 DYGLHEFKAQKAQ

-97 LFANQAYLT
+97 LFANQAYPT

-135 ESFHQ
+135 ESFLQHIH
-140 NVSQTTYFQDRGIS
+140 QTTYFQDRGIS
-154 QEVIKRFKL
+154 QEVIDRFKL
-163 GYNPST
+163 GYDPST

-182 MRSTDPRA
+182 RRSTDPMA
-190 QNRDRYRLPA
+190 QNKDRYRLPA
-200 DIKKELFNAE
+200 GIKKELFNAE

-245 INLLE
+245 TNLLK
-250 DEIKKRIEAKTVLP
+250 DEIQKRIEAQSLP

-273 EAGQKAAHNLSE
+273 EAGQKAAHELSE
-285 FLKNKKVAHSA
+285 YLKKNKLPHSA
-296 AIIPNEYK
+296 AIIPKEYK

-310 KASKSAFNGFLSNAI
+310 KASKSAFKGLLSDAI

-336 VLSIQSANNL
+336 VLSIQNANNL

-355 KLDISLDRGLYE
+355 KLDSSLDRGLYE

-384 LQMALQMAEAGKHVY
+384 LQMALQMAEAGNHVY

-412 KLLSNKMSRPIADIR
+412 KLLSNKMSKPIADIR
-427 RIAWSYCKNQNISE
+427 RIAWSFCKNQNISE
-441 QDYNDFVKASD
+441 QDYNEFVKASD
-452 SLLKLNNFRIIERC
+452 SLHKLNNFRIIERC

-483 GKQAMIIIDYLQILE
+483 GEQAMIIIDYLQILE

-518 RLSADFHVPVM
+518 RLSAEFHVPVM
-529 AISNLNRENYN
+529 AISNLNRENYD

-556 STDVLLGMQFKELQ
+556 STDVLLGMQFTAMRENKD
-570 INNEIDAKRFDDLK
+570 NIDLDDLK
-584 AANPREV
+584 EANPRKV

-598 RNGKAGDRINF
+598 RNGQAGGQINF

-614 LNQFTCEPMPR
+614 LNQFQPVDSIE
-625 QSRLIKN
+625 IV

>member
-1 MAPDPK
+1 MASDNK
-7 TKYLRTMLGR
+7 TEYLKTMLSR
-17 YLTEKRGI
+17 YLTVKHGI
-25 DIRKPFKCLNPA
+25 DIRKPFKCLNPS
-37 HDDQHPSMSYWDKKN
+37 HDDQHPSMSYYDKGNLVK
-52 IVHCFSCGVNYD
+52 CFSCGATYD
-64 LFDLIEI
+64 LFDLIGI
-71 DYGLHEFNAKKAQ
+71 DYGLHEFKAQKAQ

-97 LFANQAYLT
+97 LFANQAYPT

-135 ESFHQ
+135 ESFYQHIH
-140 NVSQTTYFQDRGIS
+140 QTTYFQDRGIS
-154 QEVIKRFKL
+154 QEVIDRFKL
-163 GYNPST
+163 GYDPST

-182 MRSTDPRA
+182 RRSTDPMA
-190 QNRDRYRLPA
+190 QNKDRYRLPA
-200 DIKKELFNAE
+200 GIKKELFNAE

-245 INLLE
+245 INLLK
-250 DEIKKRIEAKTVLP
+250 DEIKKRIEAQSLP

-273 EAGQKAAHNLSE
+273 EAGQKAAHELSE
-285 FLKNKKVAHSA
+285 YLKKNKLPHSA
-296 AIIPNEYK
+296 AIIPKEYK

-310 KASKSAFNGFLSNAI
+310 KASKSAFKGFLSDAI

-336 VLSIQSANNL
+336 VLSIQNANNL

-355 KLDISLDRGLYE
+355 KLDSSLDRGLYE

-384 LQMALQMAEAGKHVY
+384 LQMALQMAEAGNHVY

-412 KLLSNKMSRPIADIR
+412 KLLSNKMSKPIADIR
-427 RIAWSYCKNQNISE
+427 RIARSFCKNQNISE
-441 QDYNDFVKASD
+441 QDYNEFVKASD
-452 SLLKLNNFRIIERC
+452 SLHKLNNFRIIERC

-483 GKQAMIIIDYLQILE
+483 GEQAMIIIDYLQILE

-529 AISNLNRENYN
+529 AISNLNRENYD

-556 STDVLLGMQFKELQ
+556 STDVLLGMQFTAMQENKD
-570 INNEIDAKRFDDLK
+570 NIDLDQLK
-584 AANPREV
+584 AANPRKV

-598 RNGKAGDRINF
+598 RNGQAGGWINF

-614 LNQFTCEPMPR
+614 LNQFQPVDSIE
-625 QSRLIKN
+625 IV

>member
-1 MAPDPK
+1 MASDNK
-7 TKYLRTMLGR
+7 TEYLKTMLSR
-17 YLTEKRGI
+17 YLTVKHGI
-25 DIRKPFKCLNPA
+25 DIRKPFKCLNPS
-37 HDDQHPSMSYWDKKN
+37 HDDQHPSMSYYDKGNLVK
-52 IVHCFSCGVNYD
+52 CFSCGATYD
-64 LFDLIEI
+64 LFDLIGI
-71 DYGLHEFNAKKAQ
+71 DYGLHEFKAQKAQ

-97 LFANQAYLT
+97 LFANQAYPT

-140 NVSQTTYFQDRGIS
+140 HIHQTTYFQDRGIS
-154 QEVIKRFKL
+154 QEVIDRFKL
-163 GYNPST
+163 GYDPST

-182 MRSTDPRA
+182 RRSTDPMA
-190 QNRDRYRLPA
+190 QNKDRYRLPA
-200 DIKKELFNAE
+200 GIKKELFNAE

-245 INLLE
+245 TNLLK
-250 DEIKKRIEAKTVLP
+250 DEIQKRIEAQSLP

-273 EAGQKAAHNLSE
+273 EAGQKAAHELSE
-285 FLKNKKVAHSA
+285 YLKKNKLPHSA
-296 AIIPNEYK
+296 AIIPKEYK

-310 KASKSAFNGFLSNAI
+310 KASKSAFKGFLSDAI

-336 VLSIQSANNL
+336 VLSIQNANNL

-355 KLDISLDRGLYE
+355 KLDSSLDRGLYE

-384 LQMALQMAEAGKHVY
+384 LQMALQMAEAGNHVY

-412 KLLSNKMSRPIADIR
+412 KLLSNKMSKPIADIR
-427 RIAWSYCKNQNISE
+427 RIAWSFCKDQNISE
-441 QDYNDFVKASD
+441 QDQNNFVEASD
-452 SLLKLNNFRIIERC
+452 SLHKLNNFRIIERC

-483 GKQAMIIIDYLQILE
+483 GEQAMIIIDYLQILE

-518 RLSADFHVPVM
+518 RLSAEFHVPVM
-529 AISNLNRENYN
+529 AISNLNRENYD

-556 STDVLLGMQFKELQ
+556 STDVLLGMQFTAMQENKD
-570 INNEIDAKRFDDLK
+570 NIDLDQLK
-584 AANPREV
+584 AANPRKV

-598 RNGKAGDRINF
+598 RNGQAGGWINF

-614 LNQFTCEPMPR
+614 LNQFQPVDSIE
-625 QSRLIKN
+625 IV

>member
-1 MAPDPK
+1 MASDNK
-7 TKYLRTMLGR
+7 TEYLKTMLSR
-17 YLTEKRGI
+17 YLTVKHGI
-25 DIRKPFKCLNPA
+25 DIRKPFKCLNPS
-37 HDDQHPSMSYWDKKN
+37 HDDQHPSMSYYDKGNLVK
-52 IVHCFSCGVNYD
+52 CFSCGATYD
-64 LFDLIEI
+64 LFDLIGI
-71 DYGLHEFNAKKAQ
+71 DYGLHEFKAQKAQ

-97 LFANQAYLT
+97 LFANQAYPT

-140 NVSQTTYFQDRGIS
+140 HIHQTTYFQDRGIS
-154 QEVIKRFKL
+154 QEVIDRFKL
-163 GYNPST
+163 GYDPST

-182 MRSTDPRA
+182 RRSTDPMA
-190 QNRDRYRLPA
+190 QNKDRYRLPA
-200 DIKKELFNAE
+200 GIKKELFNAE

-245 INLLE
+245 TNLLK
-250 DEIKKRIEAKTVLP
+250 DEIQKRIEAQSLP

-273 EAGQKAAHNLSE
+273 EAGQKAAHELSE
-285 FLKNKKVAHSA
+285 YLKKEKLPHSA
-296 AIIPNEYK
+296 AIIPKEYK

-310 KASKSAFNGFLSNAI
+310 KASKSAFKGFLSDAI

-336 VLSIQSANNL
+336 VLSIQNANNL

-355 KLDISLDRGLYE
+355 TLDSSLDRGLYE

-384 LQMALQMAEAGKHVY
+384 LQMALQMAEAGHHVY

-427 RIAWSYCKNQNISE
+427 RIAWSFCKVQHISE
-441 QDYNDFVKASD
+441 QDYNDFVEASD
-452 SLLKLNNFRIIERC
+452 SLHKLNNFRIIERC

-518 RLSADFHVPVM
+518 RLSAEFHVPVM
-529 AISNLNRENYN
+529 AISNLNRENYD

-556 STDVLLGMQFKELQ
+556 STDVLLGMQFTAMQENKDNIELDKLKE
-570 INNEIDAKRFDDLK
+570 
-584 AANPREV
+584 ANPRKV

-598 RNGKAGDRINF
+598 RNGISGKRINF
-609 DYNAM
+609 DYNAEI
-614 LNQFTCEPMPR
+614 NQFKPIEK
-625 QSRLIKN
+625 IEIV

>member
-1 MAPDPK
+1 MASDNK
-7 TKYLRTMLGR
+7 TEYLKTMLSR
-17 YLTEKRGI
+17 YLTVKHGI
-25 DIRKPFKCLNPA
+25 DIRKPFKCLNPS
-37 HDDQHPSMSYWDKKN
+37 HDDQHPSMSYYDKGNLVK
-52 IVHCFSCGVNYD
+52 CFSCGATYD
-64 LFDLIEI
+64 LFDLIGI
-71 DYGLHEFNAKKAQ
+71 DYGLHEFKAQKAQ

-97 LFANQAYLT
+97 LFANQAYPT

-135 ESFHQ
+135 ESFYQHIH
-140 NVSQTTYFQDRGIS
+140 QTTYFQDRGIS
-154 QEVIKRFKL
+154 QEVIDRFKL
-163 GYNPST
+163 GYDPST

-182 MRSTDPRA
+182 RRSTDPMA
-190 QNRDRYRLPA
+190 QNKDRYRLPA
-200 DIKKELFNAE
+200 GIKKELFNAE

-245 INLLE
+245 INLLG
-250 DEIKKRIEAKTVLP
+250 DEIKKQIEAKTVLP

-273 EAGQKAAHNLSE
+273 EAGQKAAHELSE
-285 FLKNKKVAHSA
+285 YLKNENLPHSA
-296 AIIPNEYK
+296 AIIPKEYK

-310 KASKSAFNGFLSNAI
+310 KASKSAFKGFLSDAI

-336 VLSIQSANNL
+336 VLSIQNANNL

-355 KLDISLDRGLYE
+355 KLDSSLDRGLYE

-384 LQMALQMAEAGKHVY
+384 LQMALQMAEAGNHVY

-412 KLLSNKMSRPIADIR
+412 KLLSNKMSKPIADIR
-427 RIAWSYCKNQNISE
+427 RIAWSFCKNQNISE
-441 QDYNDFVKASD
+441 QDYNEFVKASD
-452 SLLKLNNFRIIERC
+452 SLHKLNNFRIIERC

-483 GKQAMIIIDYLQILE
+483 GEQAMIIIDYLQILE

-529 AISNLNRENYN
+529 AISNLNRENYD

-556 STDVLLGMQFKELQ
+556 STDVLLGMQFTAMRENKD
-570 INNEIDAKRFDDLK
+570 NIDLDDLK
-584 AANPREV
+584 EANPRKV

-598 RNGKAGDRINF
+598 RNGQAGGWINF

-614 LNQFTCEPMPR
+614 LNQFQPVDSIE
-625 QSRLIKN
+625 IV

>member
-1 MAPDPK
+1 MASDNK
-7 TKYLRTMLGR
+7 TEYLKTMLSR
-17 YLTEKRGI
+17 YLTEKHGI
-25 DIRKPFKCLNPA
+25 DIRKPFKCLNPS
-37 HDDQHPSMSYWDKKN
+37 HDDQHPSMSYYDKGNLVK
-52 IVHCFSCGVNYD
+52 CFSCGATYD
-64 LFDLIEI
+64 LFDLIGI
-71 DYGLHEFNAKKAQ
+71 DYGLHEFKAQKAQ

-97 LFANQAYLT
+97 LFANQAYPT

-140 NVSQTTYFQDRGIS
+140 HIHQTTYFQDRGIS
-154 QEVIKRFKL
+154 QEVINRFKL

-182 MRSTDPRA
+182 RRSTDPMA
-190 QNRDRYRLPA
+190 QNKDRYRLPA
-200 DIKKELFNAE
+200 GIKKELFNAE

-245 INLLE
+245 INLLG
-250 DEIKKRIEAKTVLP
+250 DEIKKQIEAKTVLP

-273 EAGQKAAHNLSE
+273 EAGQKAAHELSE
-285 FLKNKKVAHSA
+285 YLKKEKLPHSA
-296 AIIPNEYK
+296 AIIPKEYK

-310 KASKSAFNGFLSNAI
+310 KASKSAFKGFLSNAI

-336 VLSIQSANNL
+336 VLSIQNANNL

-355 KLDISLDRGLYE
+355 KLDSSLDQGLYE

-384 LQMALQMAEAGKHVY
+384 LQMALQMAEAGNHVY

-412 KLLSNKMSRPIADIR
+412 KLLSNKMSKPIADIR
-427 RIAWSYCKNQNISE
+427 RIAWSFCKENISE
-441 QDYNDFVKASD
+441 QDYNNFVKASD
-452 SLLKLNNFRIIERC
+452 RLHKLNNLHIIERC

-498 TPGARLTDKQAVDQN
+498 TLGARLTDKQAVDQN

-518 RLSADFHVPVM
+518 RLSAEFHVPVM
-529 AISNLNRENYN
+529 AISNLNRENYD

-556 STDVLLGMQFKELQ
+556 STDVLLGMQFTAMQENKD
-570 INNEIDAKRFDDLK
+570 NIDLDQLK
-584 AANPREV
+584 AANPRKV

-598 RNGKAGDRINF
+598 RNGQIGKPINF

-614 LNQFTCEPMPR
+614 LNQFQPVDSIE
-625 QSRLIKN
+625 IV

>member
-1 MAPDPK
+1 MASDNK
-7 TKYLRTMLGR
+7 TEYLKTMLSR
-17 YLTEKRGI
+17 YLTEKHGI
-25 DIRKPFKCLNPA
+25 DIRKPFKCLNPS
-37 HDDQHPSMSYWDKKN
+37 HDDQHPSMSYYDKGNLVK
-52 IVHCFSCGVNYD
+52 CFSCGATYD
-64 LFDLIEI
+64 LFDLIGI
-71 DYGLHEFNAKKAQ
+71 DYGLHEFKAQKAQ

-97 LFANQAYLT
+97 LFANQAYPT

-140 NVSQTTYFQDRGIS
+140 HIHQTTYFQDRGIS
-154 QEVIKRFKL
+154 QEVINRFKL

-182 MRSTDPRA
+182 RRSTNPMA
-190 QNRDRYRLPA
+190 QNKDRYRLPA
-200 DIKKELFNAE
+200 GIKKELFNAE

-250 DEIKKRIEAKTVLP
+250 DEIKKQNEAQSLP

-273 EAGQKAAHNLSE
+273 EAGQKAAHELSE
-285 FLKNKKVAHSA
+285 YLKKKKLPHSA
-296 AIIPNEYK
+296 AIIPKEYK

-310 KASKSAFNGFLSNAI
+310 KASKSAFKGFLSDAI

-336 VLSIQSANNL
+336 VLSIQNANNL

-355 KLDISLDRGLYE
+355 KLDSSLDQGLYE

-427 RIAWSYCKNQNISE
+427 RIAWSFCKDQNISE
-441 QDYNDFVKASD
+441 EDYNDFVEASD
-452 SLLKLNNFRIIERC
+452 SLHKLNNFRIIERC
-466 RSAEAIAKDVQR
+466 RSAEAIAEDVQR

-529 AISNLNRENYN
+529 AISNLNRENYD

-556 STDVLLGMQFKELQ
+556 STDVLLGMQFTAMQENKD
-570 INNEIDAKRFDDLK
+570 NIDLDQLK
-584 AANPREV
+584 AANPRKV

-598 RNGKAGDRINF
+598 RNGQIGKPINF

-614 LNQFTCEPMPR
+614 LNQFQPVDSIE
-625 QSRLIKN
+625 IV

>member
-1 MAPDPK
+1 MASDNK
-7 TKYLRTMLGR
+7 TEYLKTMLSR
-17 YLTEKRGI
+17 YLTVKHGI
-25 DIRKPFKCLNPA
+25 DIRKPFKCLNPS
-37 HDDQHPSMSYWDKKN
+37 HDDQHPSMSYYDKGNLVK
-52 IVHCFSCGVNYD
+52 CFSCGATYD
-64 LFDLIEI
+64 LFDLIGI
-71 DYGLHEFNAKKAQ
+71 DYGLHEFKAQKAQ
-84 AEALYPTGIIDKP
+84 AEALYPTGIIDKS
-97 LFANQAYLT
+97 LFANQAYPT

-126 ASTTPAIDP
+126 ASTTPANDP

-140 NVSQTTYFQDRGIS
+140 HIHQTTYFQDRGIS
-154 QEVIKRFKL
+154 QEVINRFKL

-169 KQVIMPVKGEFYI
+169 RQVIMPVKGEFYI

-190 QNRDRYRLPA
+190 QNKDRYRLPA
-200 DIKKELFNAE
+200 GIKKELFNAE

-245 INLLE
+245 INLLK
-250 DEIKKRIEAKTVLP
+250 DEIKKRIEAQSLP

-273 EAGQKAAHNLSE
+273 EAGQKAAHELSE
-285 FLKNKKVAHSA
+285 YLKKNKLPHSA
-296 AIIPNEYK
+296 AIIPKEYK

-310 KASKSAFNGFLSNAI
+310 KASKSAFKGFLSDAI

-336 VLSIQSANNL
+336 VLSIQNANNL

-355 KLDISLDRGLYE
+355 KLDSSLDRGLYE

-384 LQMALQMAEAGKHVY
+384 LQMALQMAEAGNHVY

-412 KLLSNKMSRPIADIR
+412 KLLSNKMSKPIADIR
-427 RIAWSYCKNQNISE
+427 RIAWSFCKNQNISE
-441 QDYNDFVKASD
+441 QDYNEFVKASD
-452 SLLKLNNFRIIERC
+452 SLHKLNNFRIIERC

-483 GKQAMIIIDYLQILE
+483 GEQAMIIIDYLQILE

-529 AISNLNRENYN
+529 AISNLNRENYD

-556 STDVLLGMQFKELQ
+556 STDVLLGMQFTAMRENKD
-570 INNEIDAKRFDDLK
+570 NIDLDDLK
-584 AANPREV
+584 EANPRKV

-598 RNGKAGDRINF
+598 RNGQAGGWINF

-614 LNQFTCEPMPR
+614 LNQFQPVDSIE
-625 QSRLIKN
+625 IV

>member
-1 MAPDPK
+1 MASDNK
-7 TKYLRTMLGR
+7 TEYLKTMLGR
-17 YLTEKRGI
+17 YLTEKHGI
-25 DIRKPFKCLNPA
+25 DIRKPFKCLNPS
-37 HDDQHPSMSYWDKKN
+37 HDDQHPSMSYYDKGNLVK
-52 IVHCFSCGVNYD
+52 CFSCGATYD
-64 LFDLIEI
+64 LFDLIGI
-71 DYGLHEFNAKKAQ
+71 DYGLHEFKAKKAQ

-97 LFANQAYLT
+97 LFANQAYPT

-140 NVSQTTYFQDRGIS
+140 HIHQTTYFQDRGIS
-154 QEVIKRFKL
+154 QEVINRFKL

-182 MRSTDPRA
+182 RRSTDPMA
-190 QNRDRYRLPA
+190 QNKDRYRLPA
-200 DIKKELFNAE
+200 GIKKELFNAE

-228 SIITAGHEAL
+228 SIITAEHEAL

-250 DEIKKRIEAKTVLP
+250 DEIKKQIEAKTVLP

-273 EAGQKAAHNLSE
+273 EAGQKAAHELSE
-285 FLKNKKVAHSA
+285 YLKKKKLPHSA
-296 AIIPNEYK
+296 AIIPKEYK

-355 KLDISLDRGLYE
+355 KLDSSLDRGLYE

-452 SLLKLNNFRIIERC
+452 GLLKLNNFRIIERC

-498 TPGARLTDKQAVDQN
+498 TLGARLTDKQAVDQN

-518 RLSADFHVPVM
+518 RLSAEFHVPVM
-529 AISNLNRENYN
+529 AISNLNRENYD

-570 INNEIDAKRFDDLK
+570 SNPEIDAKRFDDLK

-591 QIKILKN
+591 QIKVLKN

-614 LNQFTCEPMPR
+614 LNQLTCEPMPR

>member
-1 MAPDPK
+1 MASDNK
-7 TKYLRTMLGR
+7 TEYLKTMLSR
-17 YLTEKRGI
+17 YLTVKHGI
-25 DIRKPFKCLNPA
+25 DIRKPFKCLNPS
-37 HDDQHPSMSYWDKKN
+37 HDDQHPSMSYYDKGNLVK
-52 IVHCFSCGVNYD
+52 CFSCGATYD
-64 LFDLIEI
+64 LFDLIGI
-71 DYGLHEFNAKKAQ
+71 DYGLHEFKAQKAQ

-97 LFANQAYLT
+97 LFANQAYPT

-140 NVSQTTYFQDRGIS
+140 HIHQTTYFQDRGIS
-154 QEVIKRFKL
+154 QEVIDRFKL
-163 GYNPST
+163 GYDPST

-182 MRSTDPRA
+182 RRSTDPMA
-190 QNRDRYRLPA
+190 QNKDRYRLPA
-200 DIKKELFNAE
+200 GIKKELFNAE

-245 INLLE
+245 TNLLK
-250 DEIKKRIEAKTVLP
+250 DEIQKRIEAQSLP

-273 EAGQKAAHNLSE
+273 EAGQKAAHELSE
-285 FLKNKKVAHSA
+285 YLKKNKLPHSA
-296 AIIPNEYK
+296 AIIPKEYK

-310 KASKSAFNGFLSNAI
+310 KASKSAFKGFLSDAI

-336 VLSIQSANNL
+336 VLSIQNANNL

-355 KLDISLDRGLYE
+355 KLDSSLDRGLYE

-384 LQMALQMAEAGKHVY
+384 LQMALQMAEAGNHVY

-412 KLLSNKMSRPIADIR
+412 KLLSNKMSKPIADIR
-427 RIAWSYCKNQNISE
+427 RIAWSFCKDQNISE
-441 QDYNDFVKASD
+441 QDQNNFVEASD
-452 SLLKLNNFRIIERC
+452 SLHKLNNFRIIERC

-483 GKQAMIIIDYLQILE
+483 GEQAMIIIDYLQILE
-498 TPGARLTDKQAVDQN
+498 TPGAWLTDKQAVDQN

-518 RLSADFHVPVM
+518 RLSAEFHVPVM
-529 AISNLNRENYN
+529 AISNLNRENYD

-556 STDVLLGMQFKELQ
+556 STDVLLGMQFTAMQK
-570 INNEIDAKRFDDLK
+570 NKDNIDLDQLK
-584 AANPREV
+584 AANPRKV
-591 QIKILKN
+591 QIKILKY
-598 RNGKAGDRINF
+598 RNGQAGGRINF

-614 LNQFTCEPMPR
+614 LNQFQPVDSIE
-625 QSRLIKN
+625 IV

>member
-1 MAPDPK
+1 MASDNK
-7 TKYLRTMLGR
+7 TEYLKTMLGR
-17 YLTEKRGI
+17 YLTEKHGI
-25 DIRKPFKCLNPA
+25 DIRKPFKCLNPS
-37 HDDQHPSMSYWDKKN
+37 HDDQHPSMSYYDKGNLVK
-52 IVHCFSCGVNYD
+52 CFSCGATYD
-64 LFDLIEI
+64 LFDLIGI
-71 DYGLHEFNAKKAQ
+71 DYGLHEFKAQKAQ

-97 LFANQAYLT
+97 LFANQAYPT

-140 NVSQTTYFQDRGIS
+140 HIHQTTYFKDRGIS
-154 QEVIKRFKL
+154 QEVIDRFKL
-163 GYNPST
+163 GYDPST

-182 MRSTDPRA
+182 RRSTDPMA
-190 QNRDRYRLPA
+190 QNKDRYRLPA
-200 DIKKELFNAE
+200 GIKKELFNAE

-245 INLLE
+245 TNLLK
-250 DEIKKRIEAKTVLP
+250 DEIQKRIEAKTGMP

-273 EAGQKAAHNLSE
+273 EAGQKAAHELSE
-285 FLKNKKVAHSA
+285 YLKKNKLPHSA
-296 AIIPNEYK
+296 AIIPKEYK

-310 KASKSAFNGFLSNAI
+310 KASKSAFKGFLSDAI

-336 VLSIQSANNL
+336 VLSIQNANNL

-355 KLDISLDRGLYE
+355 KLDSSLDQGLYE

-384 LQMALQMAEAGKHVY
+384 LQMALQMAEAGNHVY

-412 KLLSNKMSRPIADIR
+412 KLLSNKMSKPIADIR
-427 RIAWSYCKNQNISE
+427 RIAWSFCKDQNISE
-441 QDYNDFVKASD
+441 QDQNNFVEASD
-452 SLLKLNNFRIIERC
+452 SLHKLNNFRIIERC

-483 GKQAMIIIDYLQILE
+483 GEQAMIIIDYLQILE

-518 RLSADFHVPVM
+518 RLSAEFHVPVM
-529 AISNLNRENYN
+529 AISNLNRENYD

-556 STDVLLGMQFKELQ
+556 STDVLLGMQFTAMQENKD
-570 INNEIDAKRFDDLK
+570 NIDLDQLK
-584 AANPREV
+584 AANPRKV

-598 RNGKAGDRINF
+598 RNGQAGGQINF

-614 LNQFTCEPMPR
+614 LNLFTCEPMPR
-625 QSRLIKN
+625 QSRLSKN

>member
-1 MAPDPK
+1 MASDNK
-7 TKYLRTMLGR
+7 TEYLKTMLSR
-17 YLTEKRGI
+17 YLTVKHGI
-25 DIRKPFKCLNPA
+25 DIRKPFKCLNPS
-37 HDDQHPSMSYWDKKN
+37 HDDQHPSMSYYDKGNLVK
-52 IVHCFSCGVNYD
+52 CFSCGATYD
-64 LFDLIEI
+64 LFDLIGI
-71 DYGLHEFNAKKAQ
+71 DYGLHEFKAQKAQ

-97 LFANQAYLT
+97 LFANQAYPT

-140 NVSQTTYFQDRGIS
+140 HIHQTTYFQDRGIS
-154 QEVIKRFKL
+154 QEVIDRFKL
-163 GYNPST
+163 GYDPST

-182 MRSTDPRA
+182 RRSTDPMA
-190 QNRDRYRLPA
+190 QNKDRYRLPA
-200 DIKKELFNAE
+200 GIKKELFNAE

-245 INLLE
+245 TNLLK
-250 DEIKKRIEAKTVLP
+250 DEIQKRIEAQSLP

-273 EAGQKAAHNLSE
+273 EAGQKAAHELSE
-285 FLKNKKVAHSA
+285 YLKKNKLPHSA
-296 AIIPNEYK
+296 AIIPKEYK

-310 KASKSAFNGFLSNAI
+310 KASKSAFKGLLSDAI

-336 VLSIQSANNL
+336 VLSIQNANNL

-355 KLDISLDRGLYE
+355 KLDSSLDRGLYE

-384 LQMALQMAEAGKHVY
+384 LQMALQMAEAGNHVY

-412 KLLSNKMSRPIADIR
+412 KLLSNKMSKPIADIR
-427 RIAWSYCKNQNISE
+427 RIAWSFCKNQNISE
-441 QDYNDFVKASD
+441 QDYNEFVKASD
-452 SLLKLNNFRIIERC
+452 SLHKLNNFRIIERC

-483 GKQAMIIIDYLQILE
+483 GEQAMIIIDYLQILE

-518 RLSADFHVPVM
+518 RLSAEFHVPVM
-529 AISNLNRENYN
+529 AISNLNRENYD

-556 STDVLLGMQFKELQ
+556 STDVLLGMQFTAMRENKD
-570 INNEIDAKRFDDLK
+570 NIDLDDLK
-584 AANPREV
+584 EANPRKV

-598 RNGKAGDRINF
+598 RNGQAGGQINF

-614 LNQFTCEPMPR
+614 LNQFQPVDSIE
-625 QSRLIKN
+625 IV

>member
-1 MAPDPK
+1 MASDNK
-7 TKYLRTMLGR
+7 TEYLKTMLGR
-17 YLTEKRGI
+17 YLTEKHGI
-25 DIRKPFKCLNPA
+25 DIRKPFKCLNPS
-37 HDDQHPSMSYWDKKN
+37 HDDQHPSMSYYDKGNLVK
-52 IVHCFSCGVNYD
+52 CFSCGATYD
-64 LFDLIEI
+64 LFDLIGI
-71 DYGLHEFNAKKAQ
+71 DYGLHEFKAKKAQ

-97 LFANQAYLT
+97 LFANQAYPT

-140 NVSQTTYFQDRGIS
+140 HIHQTTYFKDRGIS
-154 QEVIKRFKL
+154 QEVINRFKL

-182 MRSTDPRA
+182 RRSTDPMA
-190 QNRDRYRLPA
+190 QNKDRYRLPA
-200 DIKKELFNAE
+200 GIKKELFNAE

-245 INLLE
+245 TNLLK
-250 DEIKKRIEAKTVLP
+250 DEIQKRIEAKTGMP

-273 EAGQKAAHNLSE
+273 EAGQKAAHELSE
-285 FLKNKKVAHSA
+285 YLKKNKLPHSA
-296 AIIPNEYK
+296 AIIPKEYK

-310 KASKSAFNGFLSNAI
+310 KASKSAFKGFLSDAI

-336 VLSIQSANNL
+336 VLSIQNANNL

-355 KLDISLDRGLYE
+355 KLDSSLDQGLYE

-384 LQMALQMAEAGKHVY
+384 LQMALQMAEAGNHVY

-412 KLLSNKMSRPIADIR
+412 KLLSNKMSKPISDIR
-427 RIAWSYCKNQNISE
+427 RIAWSFCKDQDISK
-441 QDYNDFVKASD
+441 QDYDDFVEASD
-452 SLLKLNNFRIIERC
+452 SLHKLNNFRIIERC

-518 RLSADFHVPVM
+518 RLSAEFHVPVM
-529 AISNLNRENYN
+529 AISNLNRENYD

-556 STDVLLGMQFKELQ
+556 STDVLLGMQFTAMQENKD
-570 INNEIDAKRFDDLK
+570 NIDLDQLK
-584 AANPREV
+584 AANPRKV

-598 RNGKAGDRINF
+598 RNGQAGGQINF

-614 LNQFTCEPMPR
+614 LNLFTCEPMPR
-625 QSRLIKN
+625 QSRLSKN

>member
-1 MAPDPK
+1 MASDNK
-7 TKYLRTMLGR
+7 TEYLKTMLSR
-17 YLTEKRGI
+17 YLTVKHGI
-25 DIRKPFKCLNPA
+25 DIRKPFKCLNPS
-37 HDDQHPSMSYWDKKN
+37 HDDQHPSMSYYDKGNLVK
-52 IVHCFSCGVNYD
+52 CFSCGATYD
-64 LFDLIEI
+64 LFDLIGI
-71 DYGLHEFNAKKAQ
+71 DYGLHEFKAQKAQ

-97 LFANQAYLT
+97 LFANQAYPT

-140 NVSQTTYFQDRGIS
+140 HIHQTTYFQDRGIS
-154 QEVIKRFKL
+154 QEVIDRFKL
-163 GYNPST
+163 GYDPST

-182 MRSTDPRA
+182 RRSTDPMA
-190 QNRDRYRLPA
+190 QNKDRYRLPA
-200 DIKKELFNAE
+200 GIKKELFNAE

-245 INLLE
+245 TNLLK
-250 DEIKKRIEAKTVLP
+250 DEIQKRIEAQSLP

-273 EAGQKAAHNLSE
+273 EAGQKAAHELSE
-285 FLKNKKVAHSA
+285 YLKKNKLPHSA
-296 AIIPNEYK
+296 AIIPKEYK

-310 KASKSAFNGFLSNAI
+310 KASKSAFKGFLSDAI

-336 VLSIQSANNL
+336 VLSIQNANNL

-355 KLDISLDRGLYE
+355 KLDSSLDRGLYE

-384 LQMALQMAEAGKHVY
+384 LQMALQMAEAGNHVY

-412 KLLSNKMSRPIADIR
+412 KLLSNKMSKPIADIR
-427 RIAWSYCKNQNISE
+427 RIAWSFCKDQNISE
-441 QDYNDFVKASD
+441 QDQNNFVEASD
-452 SLLKLNNFRIIERC
+452 SLHKLNNFRIIERC

-483 GKQAMIIIDYLQILE
+483 GEQAMIIIDYLQILE

-518 RLSADFHVPVM
+518 RLSAEFHVPVM
-529 AISNLNRENYN
+529 AISNLNRENYD

-556 STDVLLGMQFKELQ
+556 STDVLLGMQFTAMQENKD
-570 INNEIDAKRFDDLK
+570 NIDLDQLK
-584 AANPREV
+584 AANPRKV

-598 RNGKAGDRINF
+598 RNGQAGGRINF

-614 LNQFTCEPMPR
+614 LNQFQPVDSIE
-625 QSRLIKN
+625 IV

>member
-1 MAPDPK
+1 MASDNK
-7 TKYLRTMLGR
+7 TEYLKTMLSR
-17 YLTEKRGI
+17 YLTVKHGI
-25 DIRKPFKCLNPA
+25 DIRKPFKCLNPS
-37 HDDQHPSMSYWDKKN
+37 HDDQHPSMSYYDKGNLVK
-52 IVHCFSCGVNYD
+52 CFSCGATYD
-64 LFDLIEI
+64 LFDLIGI
-71 DYGLHEFNAKKAQ
+71 DYGLHEFKAQKAQ

-97 LFANQAYLT
+97 LFANQAYPT

-140 NVSQTTYFQDRGIS
+140 HIHQTTYFQDRGIS
-154 QEVIKRFKL
+154 QEVIDRFKL
-163 GYNPST
+163 GYDPST

-182 MRSTDPRA
+182 RRSTDPMA
-190 QNRDRYRLPA
+190 QNKDRYRLPA
-200 DIKKELFNAE
+200 GIKKELFNAE

-245 INLLE
+245 TNLLK
-250 DEIKKRIEAKTVLP
+250 DEIQKRIEAQSLP

-273 EAGQKAAHNLSE
+273 EAGQKAAHELSE
-285 FLKNKKVAHSA
+285 YLKKNKLPHSA
-296 AIIPNEYK
+296 AIIPKEYK

-310 KASKSAFNGFLSNAI
+310 KASKSAFKGLLSDAI

-336 VLSIQSANNL
+336 VLSIQNANNL

-355 KLDISLDRGLYE
+355 KLDSSLDRGLYE

-384 LQMALQMAEAGKHVY
+384 LQMALQMAEAGNHVY

-412 KLLSNKMSRPIADIR
+412 KLLSNKMSKPIADIR
-427 RIAWSYCKNQNISE
+427 RIAWSFCKDQNISE
-441 QDYNDFVKASD
+441 QDQNNFVEASD
-452 SLLKLNNFRIIERC
+452 SLHKLNNFRIIERC

-483 GKQAMIIIDYLQILE
+483 GEQAMIIIDYLQILE

-518 RLSADFHVPVM
+518 RLSADFHVHVM
-529 AISNLNRENYN
+529 AISNLNRENYD

-556 STDVLLGMQFKELQ
+556 STDVLLGMQFTAMRENKD
-570 INNEIDAKRFDDLK
+570 NIDLDDLK
-584 AANPREV
+584 EANPRKV

-598 RNGKAGDRINF
+598 RNGQAGGQINF

-614 LNQFTCEPMPR
+614 LNQFQPVDSIE
-625 QSRLIKN
+625 IV

>member
-1 MAPDPK
+1 MASDNK
-7 TKYLRTMLGR
+7 TEYLKTMLSR
-17 YLTEKRGI
+17 YLTVKHGI
-25 DIRKPFKCLNPA
+25 DIRKPFKCLNPS
-37 HDDQHPSMSYWDKKN
+37 HDDQHPSMSYYDKGNLVK
-52 IVHCFSCGVNYD
+52 CFSCGATYD
-64 LFDLIEI
+64 LFDLIGI
-71 DYGLHEFNAKKAQ
+71 DYGLHEFKAQKAQ

-97 LFANQAYLT
+97 LFANQAYPT

-140 NVSQTTYFQDRGIS
+140 HIHQTTYFQDRGIS
-154 QEVIKRFKL
+154 QEVIDRFKL
-163 GYNPST
+163 GYDPST

-182 MRSTDPRA
+182 RRSTDPMA
-190 QNRDRYRLPA
+190 QNKDRYRLPA
-200 DIKKELFNAE
+200 GIKKELFNAE

-245 INLLE
+245 TNLLK
-250 DEIKKRIEAKTVLP
+250 DEIQKRIEAQSLP

-273 EAGQKAAHNLSE
+273 EAGQKAAHELSE
-285 FLKNKKVAHSA
+285 YLKKNKLPHSA
-296 AIIPNEYK
+296 AIIPKEYK

-310 KASKSAFNGFLSNAI
+310 KASKSAFKGFLSDAI

-336 VLSIQSANNL
+336 VLSIQNANNL

-355 KLDISLDRGLYE
+355 KLDSSLDRGLYE

-384 LQMALQMAEAGKHVY
+384 LQMALQMAEAGNHVY

-412 KLLSNKMSRPIADIR
+412 KLLSNKMSKPIADIR
-427 RIAWSYCKNQNISE
+427 RIAWSFCKDQNISE
-441 QDYNDFVKASD
+441 QDQNNFVEASD
-452 SLLKLNNFRIIERC
+452 SLHKLNNFRIIERC

-483 GKQAMIIIDYLQILE
+483 GEQAMIIIDYLQILE

-518 RLSADFHVPVM
+518 RLSAEFHVPVM
-529 AISNLNRENYN
+529 AISNLNRENYD

-556 STDVLLGMQFKELQ
+556 STDVLLGMQFTAMQENKD
-570 INNEIDAKRFDDLK
+570 NIDLDQLK

-598 RNGKAGDRINF
+598 RNGQAGGQINF

-614 LNQFTCEPMPR
+614 LNQFQPVDSIE
-625 QSRLIKN
+625 IV

>member
-1 MAPDPK
+1 MASDNK
-7 TKYLRTMLGR
+7 TEYLKTMLSR
-17 YLTEKRGI
+17 YLTVKHGI
-25 DIRKPFKCLNPA
+25 DIRKPFKCLNPS
-37 HDDQHPSMSYWDKKN
+37 HDDQHPSMSYYDKGNLVK
-52 IVHCFSCGVNYD
+52 CFSCGATYD
-64 LFDLIEI
+64 LFDLIGI
-71 DYGLHEFNAKKAQ
+71 DYGLHEFKAQKAQ

-97 LFANQAYLT
+97 LFANQAYPT

-140 NVSQTTYFQDRGIS
+140 HIHQTTYFQDRGIS
-154 QEVIKRFKL
+154 QEVIDRFKL
-163 GYNPST
+163 GYDPST

-182 MRSTDPRA
+182 RRSTDPMA
-190 QNRDRYRLPA
+190 QNKDRYRLPA
-200 DIKKELFNAE
+200 GIKKELFNAE

-245 INLLE
+245 TNLLK
-250 DEIKKRIEAKTVLP
+250 DEIQKRIEAQSLP

-273 EAGQKAAHNLSE
+273 EAGQKAAHELSE
-285 FLKNKKVAHSA
+285 YLKKNKLPHSA
-296 AIIPNEYK
+296 AIIPKEYK

-310 KASKSAFNGFLSNAI
+310 KASKSAFKGFLSDAI

-336 VLSIQSANNL
+336 VLSIQNANNL

-355 KLDISLDRGLYE
+355 KLDSSLDRGLYE

-384 LQMALQMAEAGKHVY
+384 LQMALQMAEAGNHVY

-412 KLLSNKMSRPIADIR
+412 KLLSNKMSKPIADIR
-427 RIAWSYCKNQNISE
+427 RIAWSFCKNQNISE
-441 QDYNDFVKASD
+441 QDYNEFVKASD
-452 SLLKLNNFRIIERC
+452 SLHKLNNFRIIERC

-483 GKQAMIIIDYLQILE
+483 GEQAMIIIDYLQILE

-529 AISNLNRENYN
+529 AISNLNRENYD

-556 STDVLLGMQFKELQ
+556 STDVLLGMQFTAMRENKD
-570 INNEIDAKRFDDLK
+570 NIDLDQLK
-584 AANPREV
+584 AANPRKV

-598 RNGKAGDRINF
+598 RNGQIGKPINF

-614 LNQFTCEPMPR
+614 LNQFQPVDSIE
-625 QSRLIKN
+625 IV

>member
-1 MAPDPK
+1 MASDNK
-7 TKYLRTMLGR
+7 TEYLKTMLSR
-17 YLTEKRGI
+17 YLTVKHGI
-25 DIRKPFKCLNPA
+25 DIRKPFKCLNPS
-37 HDDQHPSMSYWDKKN
+37 HDDQHPSMSYYDKGNLVK
-52 IVHCFSCGVNYD
+52 CFSCGATYD
-64 LFDLIEI
+64 LFDLIGI
-71 DYGLHEFNAKKAQ
+71 DYGLHEFKAQKAQ

-97 LFANQAYLT
+97 LFANQAYPT

-135 ESFHQ
+135 ESFLQHIH
-140 NVSQTTYFQDRGIS
+140 QTTYFQDRGIS
-154 QEVIKRFKL
+154 QEVIDRFKL
-163 GYNPST
+163 GYDPST

-182 MRSTDPRA
+182 RRSTDPMA
-190 QNRDRYRLPA
+190 QNKDRYRLPA
-200 DIKKELFNAE
+200 GIKKELFNAE

-245 INLLE
+245 TNLLK
-250 DEIKKRIEAKTVLP
+250 DEIQKRIEAQSLP

-273 EAGQKAAHNLSE
+273 EAGQKAAHELSE
-285 FLKNKKVAHSA
+285 YLKKNKLPHSA
-296 AIIPNEYK
+296 AIIPKEYK

-310 KASKSAFNGFLSNAI
+310 KASKSAFKGLLSDAI

-336 VLSIQSANNL
+336 VLSIQNANNL

-355 KLDISLDRGLYE
+355 KLDSSLDRGLYE

-384 LQMALQMAEAGKHVY
+384 LQMALQMAEAGNHVY

-412 KLLSNKMSRPIADIR
+412 KLLSNKMSKPIADIR
-427 RIAWSYCKNQNISE
+427 RIAWSFCKNQNISE
-441 QDYNDFVKASD
+441 QDYNEFVKASD
-452 SLLKLNNFRIIERC
+452 SLHKLNNFRIIERC

-483 GKQAMIIIDYLQILE
+483 GEQAMIIIDYLQILE

-529 AISNLNRENYN
+529 AISNLNRENYD

-556 STDVLLGMQFKELQ
+556 STDVLLGMQFTAMRENKD
-570 INNEIDAKRFDDLK
+570 NIDLDDLK
-584 AANPREV
+584 EANPRKV

-598 RNGKAGDRINF
+598 RNGQAGGQINF

-614 LNQFTCEPMPR
+614 LNQFQPVDSIE
-625 QSRLIKN
+625 IV